1 MLDFHL
7 TRTSVE
13 EPKTA
18 QTQHAYLAVLPP
30 ILVFQFGSAALELRR
45 SGLQGVSSVVQL
57 RQLLVSLQDFVHIH
71 THDVHHLTDKNPH
84 SSALKMLQLE
94 PFNVNFQTIENMFLL
109 FLKKSEV
116 KLVSTP
122 HPPALVSAADAC
134 CW

>member
-1 MLDFHL
+1 MRHFYL
-7 TRTSVE
+7 TRTLGK

-30 ILVFQFGSAALELRR
+30 VLVFQFGSAALKLRC

-71 THDVHHLTDKNPH
+71 AHDVHHLTDKNH
-84 SSALKMLQLE
+84 HISAFKALH
-94 PFNVNFQTIENMFLL
+94 LL
-109 FLKKSEV
+109 TLTSKSEV
-116 KLVSTP
+116 KLVSAP
-122 HPPALVSAADAC
+122 RPPAPVSAADAC